1 MLKDVGKKAAG
12 MISGV
17 VIAIAV
23 LAVCA
28 FGLVRLSFFLFPGW
42 DVERVP
48 WAEWVSVIL
57 IPETIFMVAALKL
70 WQKRRSVAVCILLSA
85 VTLGT
90 HFVVH
95 VATH

>member
-1 MLKDVGKKAAG
+1 

-17 VIAIAV
+17 VIAVAV
-23 LAVCA
+23 LAVCT
-28 FGLVRLSFFLFPGW
+28 FGLVRLSFFLLPGW